1 MVAVREPL
9 AACQHDGMSQS
20 PEEPLGFLLYR
31 LVAALRPQV
40 AAELKPLG
48 LSLPEFVCMR
58 ILSNHPGL
66 TSAELAR
73 GTNVSAQAANQV
85 LHALEER
92 GALSRPAS
100 TPSGRAMPAQLTRRG
115 KALLKRAE
123 AAVHVADQRILT
135 RLTADEQRHLKQLL
149 YAAGT
154 RTAADCKTDSSR

>member
-1 MVAVREPL
+1 
-9 AACQHDGMSQS
+9 MSQS
-20 PEEPLGFLLYR
+20 HEAPLGFLLYR
-31 LVAALRPQV
+31 VMAALRPQV
-40 AAELKPLG
+40 AAELNPLG

-100 TPSGRAMPAQLTRRG
+100 TPSGRAMPARLTRRG
-115 KALLKRAE
+115 KALLKRAD
-123 AAVHVADQRILT
+123 AAVHTADQRILG
-135 RLTADEQRHLKQLL
+135 RLTADEQRQLKQLL

-154 RTAADCKTDSSR
+154 RPAAGYEPDPAR

>member
-1 MVAVREPL
+1 MRGV
-9 AACQHDGMSQS
+9 SQS
-20 PEEPLGFLLYR
+20 HEAPLGFLLYR
-31 LVAALRPQV
+31 VMAALRPQV

-58 ILSNHPGL
+58 ILSKNPGL

-115 KALLKRAE
+115 KALLKRAD
-123 AAVHVADQRILT
+123 AAVHVADQRVLG
-135 RLTADEQRHLKQLL
+135 RLTADEQRRLKELL

-154 RTAADCKTDSSR
+154 RPAAGCEPDLGR